1 MRLLALAI
9 VLAAALVAG
18 ALILTNRYTVYG
30 AGDGGSLW
38 RVDQFT
44 GETHI
49 CGIGQTRRGCVS
61 VPDGIVE
68 PIPDDLVSPDQGK
81 R

>member
-9 VLAAALVAG
+9 VLAAVLVAG

-30 AGDGGSLW
+30 AGEGQALW

-49 CGIGQTRRGCVS
+49 CIIGSTRRGCLS
-61 VPDGIVE
+61 VPDGIVG
-68 PIPDDLVSPDQGK
+68 PLPDDLVSPDQGK